1 MKTSILSLLLL
12 FSFCSLRAGQPE
24 SMQSKIETALND
36 CFRQQSTTP
45 LTAVC
50 EQLKKQNN
58 RMIPYWQAYT
68 LFYESIYYLKT
79 GQKELCGTSLQKA
92 EDVLNKQK
100 DKTSEDY
107 ALLAYLQS
115 FSLQFKSGMEAGQTL
130 ASVRNNAEKAL
141 QADSTNI
148 RAWYVLGSTDYYT
161 PAAFGG
167 GQEAENYLKKAAG
180 LPAQALPNP
189 WLPDWGKDE
198 ACGMLIQLYL
208 EKGEKEKA
216 RTYYEALKKRSPDS
230 YLIGQYAEKFR

>member
-12 FSFCSLRAGQPE
+12 FSFCSLQAGQPE
-24 SMQSKIETALND
+24 SMQSKIETALNN
-36 CFRQQSTTP
+36 CFRQQSTAP
-45 LTAVC
+45 LTAIY
-50 EQLKKQNN
+50 EQLQKQNN

-79 GQKELCGTSLQKA
+79 GQKELCGTTLQKA

-100 DKTSEDY
+100 NKTSEDY

-130 ASVRNNAEKAL
+130 TSIRTNTEKAL
-141 QADSTNI
+141 QSDSTNI

-161 PAAFGG
+161 PVAFGG
-167 GQEAENYLKKAAG
+167 GQKAENYLKKAAD
-180 LPAQALPNP
+180 LPAQTQPNP

-208 EKGEKEKA
+208 GKGEKEKA
-216 RTYYEALKKRSPDS
+216 RTYYKALKKRSPDS